1 MPLAPS
7 RNLLRININITC
19 IVQLNWSR
27 PVQCLLTPAGNFYRY
42 YKALLSICL
51 IVRTAISNRLGWC
64 YKKEVG
70 GNDMKTLERLIT
82 LAV

>member
-1 MPLAPS
+1 M
-7 RNLLRININITC
+7 
-19 IVQLNWSR
+19 NWSR
-27 PVQCLLTPAGNFYRY
+27 PVQCLLTHAANFYRY

-82 LAV
+82 LAVCTRTKQISLIYVSNQI